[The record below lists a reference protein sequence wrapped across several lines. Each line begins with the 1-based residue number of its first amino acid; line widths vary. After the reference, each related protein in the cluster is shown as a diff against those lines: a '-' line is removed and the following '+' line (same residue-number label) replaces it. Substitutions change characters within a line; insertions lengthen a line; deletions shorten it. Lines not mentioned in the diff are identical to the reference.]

1 MVLAMSPDERWLAVA
16 EYTGTLSVYPVD
28 TSTGTVGQ
36 ATATL
41 TSNPAT
47 GVAFSQGPDGT
58 QIVASS
64 SNDDVV
70 RVYNFD
76 AASSTLAAP
85 AAREFPIYRDPS
97 RIAVADLN
105 EDGIVSIIS
114 SLGPHHQSSHQAHMK
129 PTDVV
134 R

>member
-1 MVLAMSPDERWLAVA
+1 MTLDESWLAVVG
-16 EYTGTLSVYPVD
+16 YSGVLSVYPVD
-28 TSTGTVGQ
+28 KGTGAVGQ

-41 TSNPAT
+41 TSDPAT
-47 GVAFSQGPDGT
+47 GVAFSASGG

-85 AAREFPIYRDPS
+85 AAREFPIFRDPS

-105 EDGIVSIIS
+105 EDGIVS
-114 SLGPHHQSSHQAHMK
+114 
-129 PTDVV
+129 TV
-134 R
+134 